1 MISHCT
7 TLKYISHI
15 FGTFCFLSPLAV
27 LLLFASCSSPRPGTQ
42 AGSNLLHHASLLELE
57 EADSFTIAHVRNP
70 WKPEQMLATYVLVPR
85 TSPLP
90 HCLPHGTLVRTP
102 VKRAVMGSSV
112 HAALVIELQARAQ
125 MAGLMDADYAVSP
138 SVRRHVGNGQGMM
151 KPMGSSIQPD
161 AELIRSAHADVLLLS
176 PFENAGHGAISR
188 LQVPI
193 IECADYMETSPLG
206 RAEWMRFYG
215 RLFGQ
220 GERADSLFQQVEE
233 AYSALCQKAST
244 SQKRPTVMC
253 DALLGATWYEPGGES
268 TMGRLFA
275 DAGARYLWAD
285 RKEAGS
291 LQLDLE
297 SVFARGRDADIW
309 LVKYGAPTD
318 WTYASMKADNAR
330 YALFRP
336 WKEHRIWG
344 CNTLHVPFFEE
355 TPFHPER
362 LLANLISIFHP
373 EIPTAKDSPAYYT
386 PLSPARP

>member
-1 MISHCT
+1 M
-7 TLKYISHI
+7 KRY
-15 FGTFCFLSPLAV
+15 LSLAHLLSFSAV
-27 LLLFASCSSPRPGTQ
+27 LLLLSACSSPRPDKQTE
-42 AGSNLLHHASLLELE
+42 ANLLHHASLLELE
-57 EADSFTIAHVRNP
+57 EADSFTVAHVRNP
-70 WKPEQMLATYVLVPR
+70 WKPEQTLATYVLVPR
-85 TSPLP
+85 AHPIPHSLP
-90 HCLPHGTLVRTP
+90 QGTLVRTP
-102 VKRAVMGSSV
+102 VQRAVMGSSV
-112 HAALVIELQARAQ
+112 HAALVIELQASAQ
-125 MAGLMDADYAVSP
+125 MAGLMDAEYAVSP
-138 SVRRHVGNGQGMM
+138 IVRQHVGNVQGMM
-151 KPMGSSIQPD
+151 KPMGSSMQPD
-161 AELIRSAHADVLLLS
+161 PELIRSAHADALLLS

-220 GERADSLFQQVEE
+220 GERSDSLFLQVEKSYT
-233 AYSALCQKAST
+233 ARCRKAST
-244 SQKRPTVMC
+244 SPKRPTVMC
-253 DALLGATWYEPGGES
+253 DAPMGATWYEPGGES

-297 SVFARGRDADIW
+297 SVFARGRNADIW
-309 LVKYGAPTD
+309 LVKYGAQTD

-330 YALFRP
+330 FALFRP
-336 WKEHRIWG
+336 WKEHHIWG

-373 EIPTAKDSPAYYT
+373 EIPQAEKYPAYYT
-386 PLSPARP
+386 PLSSAQP